1 MDLEQMKRLVAAAWI
16 LGAGIV
22 GLLVNI
28 SSLPAWVVFAVVGFG
43 PPLVMLLLW
52 QDPQTLPENIRQAR
66 R

>member
-22 GLLVNI
+22 GLLANI
-28 SSLPAWVVFAVVGFG
+28 SSLPAWAVFAVVGFG

-52 QDPQTLPENIRQAR
+52 QDRPQTLPEKIRPAR
-66 R
+66 